1 MRMHLPTLLIALL
14 TTLLAAACTNNQVI
28 ETRENKVGSLTSA
41 NEYLVKPL
49 QVSFKAP
56 EGWGVT
62 QGTWDAWLQ
71 QWRNEYDGELRKEC
85 RKTLTNIEAD
95 AKPAKGYVVECD
107 IYEMESGGFAGV
119 GGKGYAR
126 AKVKITDVADG
137 AVLFDGKLEGTST
150 TATSA
155 EGRLT
160 SSVNDLAEKI
170 AEILMQGG

>member
-1 MRMHLPTLLIALL
+1 MRIHLPMLLM
-14 TTLLAAACTNNQVI
+14 TLLAVACTNNQVI
-28 ETRENKVGSLTSA
+28 ETKENKVGTLTSA

-56 EGWGVT
+56 EGWNT
-62 QGTWDAWLQ
+62 SAETWAGWLQ
-71 QWRNEYDGELRKEC
+71 QWRNEFDGELRKEC

-107 IYEMESGGFAGV
+107 VYEMESGGFAGV
-119 GGKGYAR
+119 GGTGYAR

-137 AVLFDGKLEGTST
+137 TVLFEGKLQGTST
-150 TATSA
+150 TATSV

-160 SSVNDLAEKI
+160 GSVNDLAEKI
-170 AEILMQGG
+170 AEILMQGA